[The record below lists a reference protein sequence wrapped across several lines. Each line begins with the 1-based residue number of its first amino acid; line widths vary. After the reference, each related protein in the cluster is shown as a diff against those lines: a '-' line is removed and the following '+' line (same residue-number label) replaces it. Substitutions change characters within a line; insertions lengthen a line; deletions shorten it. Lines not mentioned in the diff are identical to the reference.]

1 MKRRKFLQEISCALA
16 ALGLAQE
23 EWLSLGNPY
32 YQALAQSKSSKLALL
47 IGINQYSQSPALA
60 GCVTDVELQ
69 RELLINRFGFAPA
82 DILTLTDK
90 QATKDLITAAFVD
103 LSQQVKPE
111 DVVIFHFS
119 GYGTRV
125 KTNDQIPEFFKKSGI
140 YKTGILQNAILP
152 VDENN
157 LGDGKSVNYLLE
169 ETLLLLLQSLP
180 TNQVIGVLDT
190 SYYHP
195 SELKSTGWQI
205 RTRPELELSS
215 LTLTT
220 EELEFY
226 SQLKNQK
233 SPINNALIFKATS
246 EQNQQAGELLF
257 PSWSAGLFTYALTQY
272 LWETT
277 PQKTIQV
284 LLSHVGSSIYK
295 LAGKQQPSLLSERK
309 NPENAVIADYLP
321 INNSRGVGII
331 KATEDDGKIIQLWL
345 GGLPPL
351 VLANYGVNSRLMVET
366 GEELIIKSRTGLIAK
381 AQVDKEII
389 KFQLGQIVQEAVRVL
404 PRNTHLNIAL
414 DQGLERIERVDAT
427 SAFSGISNV
436 ANIVTSTETADYVFG
451 KVSQI
456 PSRYGLFSLGGE
468 LITNSVGEIGEAVK
482 VAVQRLTPKFSTLL
496 ASKLWQLTENEG
508 TSRLPVRA
516 TLEVVNNILPRVLM
530 VRETVEAANSDKTY
544 PRPSYSPTAI
554 PTISVGSLVQY
565 RIENLSDRPVYL
577 ILVALNNNQSAFA
590 FYPWQVLKETD
601 ISPNKPQLT
610 EILIPPGKTVKIP
623 DRVGTEALRVGTG
636 ALGVGTGEL
645 GVGTEELRVGT
656 GELRVGTGALPL
668 LAPGWLVPTLSTFC
682 QHQIILATEPFKETL
697 TALAT
702 AKYPTTD
709 QQAISPLVNP
719 LKVAQA
725 LLQDLHNSSKV
736 KDDINPTTNDA
747 YILDVNNWA
756 SLNFSFQVV

>member
-32 YQALAQSKSSKLALL
+32 YQALAQSKSRKLALL
-47 IGINQYSQSPALA
+47 IGINQYSQNPALA

-103 LSQQVKPE
+103 HLSQQVKPE

-125 KTNDQIPEFFKKSGI
+125 KTNDQIPDFFKKSGI
-140 YKTGILQNAILP
+140 YRTGILQNAILP

-180 TNQVIGVLDT
+180 TNQVIAVLDT

-195 SELKSTGWQI
+195 SELKSTGLQI
-205 RTRPELELSS
+205 RSRPELLSLIS
-215 LTLTT
+215 AT
-220 EELEFY
+220 EELEFL

-246 EQNQQAGELLF
+246 EPNQQAGELLL
-257 PSWSAGLFTYALTQY
+257 PGWSAGLFTYALTQY

-295 LAGKQQPSLLSERK
+295 LAGKQQPSLLSARK
-309 NPENAVIADYLP
+309 NPENAIITDYFP

-331 KATEDDGKIIQLWL
+331 KAIEDDGKTIKLWL

-351 VLANYGVNSRLMVET
+351 VLANYGVNSRLTLET

-389 KFQLGQIVQEAVRVL
+389 KLALGQIVQESVRAL
-404 PRNTHLNIAL
+404 PRNTHLNMAL

-427 SAFSGISNV
+427 SAFSGINNV

-456 PSRYGLFSLGGE
+456 PSRYGVFSLGGE
-468 LITNSVGEIGEAVK
+468 LITNTVGEIGEAVK

-516 TLEVVNNILPRVLM
+516 TLEVVNNILPRILM
-530 VRETVEAANSDKTY
+530 VRETVETANSDKTY

-590 FYPWQVLKETD
+590 FYPWQVFPETD
-601 ISPNKPQLT
+601 ISPHKPQLT

-623 DRVGTEALRVGTG
+623 DNQ
-636 ALGVGTGEL
+636 
-645 GVGTEELRVGT
+645 
-656 GELRVGTGALPL
+656 PI
-668 LAPGWLVPTLSTFC
+668 PGWLVPTLSTFC
-682 QHQIILATEPFKETL
+682 QHQIIISTTPFKETL
-697 TALAT
+697 IALAT

-736 KDDINPTTNDA
+736 KDDINLTTSDA

>member
-32 YQALAQSKSSKLALL
+32 YQALAQSKSRKLALL

-69 RELLINRFGFAPA
+69 RELLINRFGFPAA

-103 LSQQVKPE
+103 HLSQQVKPE

-125 KTNDQIPEFFKKSGI
+125 KTNDQIPDFFKKSGI
-140 YKTGILQNAILP
+140 YRTGILQNAILP

-157 LGDGKSVNYLLE
+157 LGDEKSVNYLLE

-180 TNQVIGVLDT
+180 TNQVIAVLDT

-195 SELKSTGWQI
+195 SELKSTGLQI
-205 RTRPELELSS
+205 RTRPELLSLIS
-215 LTLTT
+215 AT
-220 EELEFY
+220 EELEFL

-246 EQNQQAGELLF
+246 EPNQQAGELLL
-257 PSWSAGLFTYALTQY
+257 PGWSAGLFTYALTQY

-295 LAGKQQPSLLSERK
+295 LAGKQQPSLLSARK
-309 NPENAVIADYLP
+309 NPENAIITDYFP

-331 KATEDDGKIIQLWL
+331 KAIEDDGKTIKLWL

-351 VLANYGVNSRLMVET
+351 VLANYGVNSRLTLET

-389 KFQLGQIVQEAVRVL
+389 KLPPGQIVQESVRAL
-404 PRNTHLNIAL
+404 PRNTHLNMAL

-427 SAFSGISNV
+427 SAFSGINNV

-456 PSRYGLFSLGGE
+456 PSRYGVFSLGGE
-468 LITNSVGEIGEAVK
+468 LITNTVGEIGEAVK

-516 TLEVVNNILPRVLM
+516 TLEVVNNILPRILM
-530 VRETVEAANSDKTY
+530 VRETVETANSDKTY

-590 FYPWQVLKETD
+590 FYPWQVFPETD
-601 ISPNKPQLT
+601 ISPHKPQLT

-623 DRVGTEALRVGTG
+623 DNQ
-636 ALGVGTGEL
+636 
-645 GVGTEELRVGT
+645 
-656 GELRVGTGALPL
+656 PI
-668 LAPGWLVPTLSTFC
+668 PGWLVPTLSTFC
-682 QHQIILATEPFKETL
+682 QHQIIISTTPFKETL

-736 KDDINPTTNDA
+736 KDDINPTTSDA

>member
-23 EWLSLGNPY
+23 EWLSFGNPY
-32 YQALAQSKSSKLALL
+32 YQALAQSKSRKLALL
-47 IGINQYSQSPALA
+47 IGINEYSQSPALA

-69 RELLINRFGFAPA
+69 RELLINRFGFAAA

-103 LSQQVKPE
+103 HLSQQVKPE

-125 KTNDQIPEFFKKSGI
+125 KINDQIPEFFKAVNYRMDI
-140 YKTGILQNAILP
+140 FQNAILP

-157 LGDGKSVNYLLE
+157 LGDDKSANYLLE

-180 TNQVIGVLDT
+180 TNQVIAVLDT

-195 SELKSTGWQI
+195 TELKSTGLQI
-205 RTRPELELSS
+205 RTRPELSS
-215 LTLTT
+215 LTLKT
-220 EELEFY
+220 EELEFL
-226 SQLKNQK
+226 SQFKNQK
-233 SPINNALIFKATS
+233 SPINNALIFQATS
-246 EQNQQAGELLF
+246 EPDQQAGELLF
-257 PSWSAGLFTYALTQY
+257 PGWSAGLFTYALTQY

-295 LAGKQQPSLLSERK
+295 LAGKQQPSLLSARK
-309 NPENAVIADYLP
+309 NPENAVIADYFP

-331 KATEDDGKIIQLWL
+331 KATEDDGKTIKLWL

-366 GEELIIKSRTGLIAK
+366 GVELIIKSRTGLIAK

-389 KFQLGQIVQEAVRVL
+389 KLQLGQIVQESVRAL

-436 ANIVTSTETADYVFG
+436 ANIVIGTETADYVFG
-451 KVSQI
+451 RVSQI
-456 PSRYGLFSLGGE
+456 PSRYGVFSLGGE
-468 LITNSVGEIGEAVK
+468 LITNTVGEIGEAVK

-516 TLEVVNNILPRVLM
+516 TLEVVNNILPRILM
-530 VRETVEAANSDKTY
+530 VRETVETANSDKTY

-565 RIENLSDRPVYL
+565 KIDNLSDRPLYL
-577 ILVALNNNQSAFA
+577 ILLALNNNQSAFA
-590 FYPWQVLKETD
+590 FYPWQVFPPNN
-601 ISPNKPQLT
+601 ISPHKPQLT

-623 DRVGTEALRVGTG
+623 DNQPT
-636 ALGVGTGEL
+636 
-645 GVGTEELRVGT
+645 
-656 GELRVGTGALPL
+656 
-668 LAPGWLVPTLSTFC
+668 PGWLVPTLPTFC
-682 QHQIILATEPFKETL
+682 QHQIILSTNPFKETL

-736 KDDINPTTNDA
+736 EDGINPTTSDA
-747 YILDVNNWA
+747 YLLDVNNWA

>member
-32 YQALAQSKSSKLALL
+32 YQALAQSKSRKLALL

-69 RELLINRFGFAPA
+69 RELLINRFGFPAA

-103 LSQQVKPE
+103 HLSQQVKPE

-125 KTNDQIPEFFKKSGI
+125 KTNDQIPDFFKKSGI
-140 YKTGILQNAILP
+140 YRTGILQNAILP

-157 LGDGKSVNYLLE
+157 LGDEKSVNYLLE

-180 TNQVIGVLDT
+180 TNQVIAVLDT

-195 SELKSTGWQI
+195 SELKSTGLQI
-205 RTRPELELSS
+205 RSRPELLSLIS
-215 LTLTT
+215 AT
-220 EELEFY
+220 EELEFL

-246 EQNQQAGELLF
+246 EPNQQAGELLL
-257 PSWSAGLFTYALTQY
+257 PGWSAGLFTYALTQY

-295 LAGKQQPSLLSERK
+295 LAGKQQPSLLSARK
-309 NPENAVIADYLP
+309 NPENAIITDYFP

-331 KATEDDGKIIQLWL
+331 KAIEDDGKTIKLWL

-351 VLANYGVNSRLMVET
+351 VLANYGVNSRLTLET

-389 KFQLGQIVQEAVRVL
+389 KLALGQIVQESVRAL
-404 PRNTHLNIAL
+404 PRNTHLNMAL

-427 SAFSGISNV
+427 SAFSGINNV

-456 PSRYGLFSLGGE
+456 PSRYGVFSLGGE
-468 LITNSVGEIGEAVK
+468 LITNTVGEIGEAVK

-516 TLEVVNNILPRVLM
+516 TLEVVNNILPRILM
-530 VRETVEAANSDKTY
+530 VRETVETANSDKTY

-590 FYPWQVLKETD
+590 FYPWQVFPETD
-601 ISPNKPQLT
+601 ISPHKPQLT

-623 DRVGTEALRVGTG
+623 DNQ
-636 ALGVGTGEL
+636 
-645 GVGTEELRVGT
+645 
-656 GELRVGTGALPL
+656 PI
-668 LAPGWLVPTLSTFC
+668 PGWLVPTLSTFC
-682 QHQIILATEPFKETL
+682 QHQIIISTTPFKETL
-697 TALAT
+697 IALST

-736 KDDINPTTNDA
+736 KDDINLTTSDA

>member
-32 YQALAQSKSSKLALL
+32 YQALAQSKSPKLALL
-47 IGINQYSQSPALA
+47 IGINQYSQSPVLA

-90 QATKDLITAAFVD
+90 QATKDIITAAFVD
-103 LSQQVKPE
+103 HLSQQVKPE

-125 KTNDQIPEFFKKSGI
+125 KTNDQIPDFFKKSGI
-140 YKTGILQNAILP
+140 YRTGILQNAILP

-157 LGDGKSVNYLLE
+157 LGDEKSVNYLLE

-180 TNQVIGVLDT
+180 TNQVIAVLDT

-195 SELKSTGWQI
+195 SELKSTGLQI
-205 RTRPELELSS
+205 RTRPELSS
-215 LTLTT
+215 LISAT
-220 EELEFY
+220 EELEFL
-226 SQLKNQK
+226 SHKNQK

-246 EQNQQAGELLF
+246 EPNQQAGELLF
-257 PSWSAGLFTYALTQY
+257 PGWSSGLFTYALTQY

-295 LAGKQQPSLLSERK
+295 LAGKQQPSLLSARK
-309 NPENAVIADYLP
+309 NPENALITDYFP

-331 KATEDDGKIIQLWL
+331 KATEDDGKTIKLWL

-351 VLANYGVNSRLMVET
+351 VLANYGVNSRLIVET
-366 GEELIIKSRTGLIAK
+366 GVELIIKSRTGLIAK

-389 KFQLGQIVQEAVRVL
+389 KLPLGQIVQESVRAL
-404 PRNTHLNIAL
+404 PRNTHLNMAL

-427 SAFSGISNV
+427 SAFSGINNV
-436 ANIVTSTETADYVFG
+436 VNIVTSTETADYVFG

-456 PSRYGLFSLGGE
+456 PSRYGVFSLGGE
-468 LITNSVGEIGEAVK
+468 LITNTVGEIGEAVK

-516 TLEVVNNILPRVLM
+516 TLEVVNNILPRILM
-530 VRETVEAANSDKTY
+530 VRETVETANSDKTY

-590 FYPWQVLKETD
+590 FYPWQVFPPNN
-601 ISPNKPQLT
+601 ISPHKPQLT

-623 DRVGTEALRVGTG
+623 DNQPV
-636 ALGVGTGEL
+636 
-645 GVGTEELRVGT
+645 
-656 GELRVGTGALPL
+656 
-668 LAPGWLVPTLSTFC
+668 PGWLVPTLSTFC
-682 QHQIILATEPFKETL
+682 QHQIIISTTPFKETL

-736 KDDINPTTNDA
+736 KDDINPTTTDA

>member
-32 YQALAQSKSSKLALL
+32 YQALAQSKSRKLALL

-60 GCVTDVELQ
+60 GCVTDVELE

-103 LSQQVKPE
+103 HLSQQVKPE

-125 KTNDQIPEFFKKSGI
+125 KTNDQIPDFFNKSGI
-140 YKTGILQNAILP
+140 YSAGILQNAILP

-180 TNQVIGVLDT
+180 TNQVIAVLDT

-195 SELKSTGWQI
+195 SELKSTGLQI
-205 RTRPELELSS
+205 RSRPELLSLIS
-215 LTLTT
+215 AT
-220 EELEFY
+220 EELEFL
-226 SQLKNQK
+226 SPLKNQK

-246 EQNQQAGELLF
+246 EPDQQAGELLF
-257 PSWSAGLFTYALTQY
+257 PGWSAGLFTYALTQY

-295 LAGKQQPSLLSERK
+295 LAGKQQPSLLSARK
-309 NPENAVIADYLP
+309 NPENAVIADYFP

-331 KATEDDGKIIQLWL
+331 KATEDDGKTIKLWL

-351 VLANYGVNSRLMVET
+351 VLANYGINSRLMVET

-389 KFQLGQIVQEAVRVL
+389 KLPPGQIVQESVRAL

-414 DQGLERIERVDAT
+414 DQRLERIERVDAT
-427 SAFSGISNV
+427 SAFSAINNV

-456 PSRYGLFSLGGE
+456 PSRYGVFSLGGE
-468 LITNSVGEIGEAVK
+468 LITNTVGEIGEAVK

-516 TLEVVNNILPRVLM
+516 TLEVVNNILPRILM
-530 VRETVEAANSDKTY
+530 VRETLETANSDKTY

-590 FYPWQVLKETD
+590 FYPWQVFPETD
-601 ISPNKPQLT
+601 ISPHKPQLT

-623 DRVGTEALRVGTG
+623 DNQ
-636 ALGVGTGEL
+636 
-645 GVGTEELRVGT
+645 
-656 GELRVGTGALPL
+656 PI
-668 LAPGWLVPTLSTFC
+668 PGWLVPTLSTFC
-682 QHQIILATEPFKETL
+682 EHQIILSTNPFKETL

-725 LLQDLHNSSKV
+725 LLQDLHHSSKV
-736 KDDINPTTNDA
+736 KDDINPTTTDA

>member
-1 MKRRKFLQEISCALA
+1 
-16 ALGLAQE
+16 
-23 EWLSLGNPY
+23 
-32 YQALAQSKSSKLALL
+32 
-47 IGINQYSQSPALA
+47 PALA

-69 RELLINRFGFAPA
+69 RELLINRFGFPAA

-103 LSQQVKPE
+103 HLSQQVKPE

-125 KTNDQIPEFFKKSGI
+125 KTNDQIPDFFKKSGI
-140 YKTGILQNAILP
+140 YRTGILQNAILP

-157 LGDGKSVNYLLE
+157 LGDEKSVNYLLE

-180 TNQVIGVLDT
+180 TNQVIAVLDT

-195 SELKSTGWQI
+195 SELKSTGLQI
-205 RTRPELELSS
+205 RSRPELLSLIS
-215 LTLTT
+215 AT
-220 EELEFY
+220 EELEFL

-246 EQNQQAGELLF
+246 EPNQQAGELLL
-257 PSWSAGLFTYALTQY
+257 PGWSAGLFTYALTQY

-295 LAGKQQPSLLSERK
+295 LGGKQQPSLLSTRK
-309 NPENAVIADYLP
+309 NPENAVITDYFP

-331 KATEDDGKIIQLWL
+331 KAIEDDGKTIKLWL

-351 VLANYGVNSRLMVET
+351 VLANYGVNSRLTLET

-389 KFQLGQIVQEAVRVL
+389 KLALGQIVQESVRAL
-404 PRNTHLNIAL
+404 PRNTHLNMAL

-427 SAFSGISNV
+427 SAFSGINNV

-456 PSRYGLFSLGGE
+456 PSRYGVFSLGGE
-468 LITNSVGEIGEAVK
+468 LITNTVGEIGEAVK

-516 TLEVVNNILPRVLM
+516 TLEVVNNILPRILM
-530 VRETVEAANSDKTY
+530 VRETVETANSDKTY

-590 FYPWQVLKETD
+590 FYPWQVFPETD
-601 ISPNKPQLT
+601 ISPHKPQLT

-623 DRVGTEALRVGTG
+623 DNQ
-636 ALGVGTGEL
+636 
-645 GVGTEELRVGT
+645 
-656 GELRVGTGALPL
+656 PI
-668 LAPGWLVPTLSTFC
+668 PGWLVPTLSTFC
-682 QHQIILATEPFKETL
+682 QHQIIISTTPFKETL
-697 TALAT
+697 IALAT

-736 KDDINPTTNDA
+736 KDDINLTTSDA

>member
-32 YQALAQSKSSKLALL
+32 YQALAQSKSRKLALL

-103 LSQQVKPE
+103 HLSQQVKPE

-125 KTNDQIPEFFKKSGI
+125 KTDDQIPDFFKKSGI
-140 YKTGILQNAILP
+140 YRTGILQNAILP

-157 LGDGKSVNYLLE
+157 LGDEKSVNYLLE

-180 TNQVIGVLDT
+180 TNQVIAVLDT

-195 SELKSTGWQI
+195 SELKSTGLQI
-205 RTRPELELSS
+205 RTRPELSS
-215 LTLTT
+215 LISAT
-220 EELEFY
+220 EELEFL
-226 SQLKNQK
+226 SHKNQK

-246 EQNQQAGELLF
+246 EPNQQAGELLF
-257 PSWSAGLFTYALTQY
+257 PGWSSGLFTYALTQY

-295 LAGKQQPSLLSERK
+295 LAGKQQPSLLSARK
-309 NPENAVIADYLP
+309 NPENAVITDYFP

-331 KATEDDGKIIQLWL
+331 KSIEDDGKTIKLWL

-389 KFQLGQIVQEAVRVL
+389 KLPLGQIVQESVRAL
-404 PRNTHLNIAL
+404 PRNTHLNMAL

-427 SAFSGISNV
+427 SAFSGINNV
-436 ANIVTSTETADYVFG
+436 VNIVTSTETADYVFG

-456 PSRYGLFSLGGE
+456 PSRYGVFSLGGE
-468 LITNSVGEIGEAVK
+468 LITNTVGEIGEAVK

-516 TLEVVNNILPRVLM
+516 TLEVVNNILPRILM
-530 VRETVEAANSDKTY
+530 VRETVETANSDKTY

-590 FYPWQVLKETD
+590 FYPWQVFPPNN
-601 ISPNKPQLT
+601 ISPHKPQLT

-623 DRVGTEALRVGTG
+623 DNQ
-636 ALGVGTGEL
+636 
-645 GVGTEELRVGT
+645 
-656 GELRVGTGALPL
+656 PI
-668 LAPGWLVPTLSTFC
+668 PGWLVPTLSTFC
-682 QHQIILATEPFKETL
+682 QHQIIISTTPFKETL

-736 KDDINPTTNDA
+736 KDDINPTTTDA

>member
-32 YQALAQSKSSKLALL
+32 YQALAQSKSRKLALL

-103 LSQQVKPE
+103 HLSQQVKPE

-125 KTNDQIPEFFKKSGI
+125 KTDDQIPDFFKKSGI
-140 YKTGILQNAILP
+140 YRTGILQNAILP

-157 LGDGKSVNYLLE
+157 LGDEKSVNYLLE

-180 TNQVIGVLDT
+180 TNQVIAVLDT

-195 SELKSTGWQI
+195 TELKSTGLQI
-205 RTRPELELSS
+205 RTRPELSS
-215 LTLTT
+215 LISAT
-220 EELEFY
+220 EELEFL
-226 SQLKNQK
+226 SQFKNQK

-246 EQNQQAGELLF
+246 EPNQQAGELLF
-257 PSWSAGLFTYALTQY
+257 PGWSSGLFTYALTQY

-277 PQKTIQV
+277 PQKTMQV

-295 LAGKQQPSLLSERK
+295 LGGKQQPSLLSARK
-309 NPENAVIADYLP
+309 NPENALITDYFP

-331 KATEDDGKIIQLWL
+331 KSIEDDGKTIKLWL

-389 KFQLGQIVQEAVRVL
+389 KLPPGQIVQESVRAL
-404 PRNTHLNIAL
+404 PRNTHLNMAL

-427 SAFSGISNV
+427 SAFSAINNV
-436 ANIVTSTETADYVFG
+436 VNIVTSTETADYVFG

-456 PSRYGLFSLGGE
+456 PGRYGVFSLGGE
-468 LITNSVGEIGEAVK
+468 LITNTVGEIGEAVK

-516 TLEVVNNILPRVLM
+516 TLEVVNNILPRILM
-530 VRETVEAANSDKTY
+530 VRETVETANSDKTY

-590 FYPWQVLKETD
+590 FYPWQVFPPNN
-601 ISPNKPQLT
+601 ISPHKPQLT

-623 DRVGTEALRVGTG
+623 DNQPV
-636 ALGVGTGEL
+636 
-645 GVGTEELRVGT
+645 
-656 GELRVGTGALPL
+656 
-668 LAPGWLVPTLSTFC
+668 PGWLVPTLSTFC
-682 QHQIILATEPFKETL
+682 QHQIIISTTPFKETL

-736 KDDINPTTNDA
+736 KDDINPTTTDA

>member
-23 EWLSLGNPY
+23 EWLSFGNPY
-32 YQALAQSKSSKLALL
+32 YQALAQSKSRKLALL

-69 RELLINRFGFAPA
+69 RELLINRFGFTAA

-103 LSQQVKPE
+103 HLSQQVKPE

-125 KTNDQIPEFFKKSGI
+125 KINDQIPEFFKAVNYRMDI
-140 YKTGILQNAILP
+140 FQNAILP

-157 LGDGKSVNYLLE
+157 LGDDKSANYLLE

-180 TNQVIGVLDT
+180 TNQVIAVLDT

-195 SELKSTGWQI
+195 SELKSTGLQI
-205 RTRPELELSS
+205 RTRPELSS
-215 LTLTT
+215 LTLKT
-220 EELEFY
+220 EELEFL

-246 EQNQQAGELLF
+246 EPNQQAGELLL
-257 PSWSAGLFTYALTQY
+257 PGWSAGLFTYALTQY

-277 PQKTIQV
+277 PKKTIQV
-284 LLSHVGSSIYK
+284 LLSHLGSSMYQ
-295 LAGKQQPSLLSERK
+295 LAGKQQPSLLSARK
-309 NPENAVIADYLP
+309 NLENTVITDYFP

-331 KATEDDGKIIQLWL
+331 KATEDDGKTIKLWL

-366 GEELIIKSRTGLIAK
+366 GVELIIKSRTGLIAK

-389 KFQLGQIVQEAVRVL
+389 KLQLGQIVQESVRAL

-427 SAFSGISNV
+427 SAFSGINNV
-436 ANIVTSTETADYVFG
+436 VNIVTSTETADYVFG
-451 KVSQI
+451 RVSQI
-456 PSRYGLFSLGGE
+456 PSRYGVFSLGGE
-468 LITNSVGEIGEAVK
+468 LITNTVGEIGEAVK

-516 TLEVVNNILPRVLM
+516 TLEVVNNIIPHVLM
-530 VRETVEAANSDKTY
+530 VRETVETVNSDKTY

-565 RIENLSDRPVYL
+565 KIDNLSDRPLYL
-577 ILVALNNNQSAFA
+577 ILLALNN
-590 FYPWQVLKETD
+590 
-601 ISPNKPQLT
+601 
-610 EILIPPGKTVKIP
+610 
-623 DRVGTEALRVGTG
+623 
-636 ALGVGTGEL
+636 
-645 GVGTEELRVGT
+645 
-656 GELRVGTGALPL
+656 
-668 LAPGWLVPTLSTFC
+668 
-682 QHQIILATEPFKETL
+682 
-697 TALAT
+697 
-702 AKYPTTD
+702 
-709 QQAISPLVNP
+709 
-719 LKVAQA
+719 
-725 LLQDLHNSSKV
+725 
-736 KDDINPTTNDA
+736 
-747 YILDVNNWA
+747 
-756 SLNFSFQVV
+756 

>member
-32 YQALAQSKSSKLALL
+32 YQALAQSKSRKLALL

-103 LSQQVKPE
+103 HLSQQVKPE

-125 KTNDQIPEFFKKSGI
+125 KTDDQIPDFFKKSGI
-140 YKTGILQNAILP
+140 YRTGILQNAILP

-157 LGDGKSVNYLLE
+157 LGDEKSVNYLLE

-180 TNQVIGVLDT
+180 TNQVIAVLDT

-195 SELKSTGWQI
+195 SELKSTGLQI
-205 RTRPELELSS
+205 RTRPELSS
-215 LTLTT
+215 LISAT
-220 EELEFY
+220 EELEFL
-226 SQLKNQK
+226 SHKNQK

-246 EQNQQAGELLF
+246 EPNQQAGELLF
-257 PSWSAGLFTYALTQY
+257 PGWSSGLFTYALTQY

-295 LAGKQQPSLLSERK
+295 LAGKQQPSLLSARK
-309 NPENAVIADYLP
+309 NPENAVITDYFP

-331 KATEDDGKIIQLWL
+331 KSIEDDGKTIKLWL

-389 KFQLGQIVQEAVRVL
+389 KLPLGQIVQESVRAL
-404 PRNTHLNIAL
+404 PRNTHLNMAL

-427 SAFSGISNV
+427 SAFSGINNV
-436 ANIVTSTETADYVFG
+436 VNIVTSTETADYVFG

-456 PSRYGLFSLGGE
+456 PSRYGVFSLGGE
-468 LITNSVGEIGEAVK
+468 LITNTVGEIGEAVK

-516 TLEVVNNILPRVLM
+516 TLEVVNNILPRILM
-530 VRETVEAANSDKTY
+530 VRETVETANSDKTY

-590 FYPWQVLKETD
+590 FYPWQVFPPNN
-601 ISPNKPQLT
+601 ISPHKPQLT

-623 DRVGTEALRVGTG
+623 DNQPV
-636 ALGVGTGEL
+636 
-645 GVGTEELRVGT
+645 
-656 GELRVGTGALPL
+656 
-668 LAPGWLVPTLSTFC
+668 PGWLVPTLSTFC
-682 QHQIILATEPFKETL
+682 QHQIIISTTPFKETL

-736 KDDINPTTNDA
+736 KDDINPTTTDA

>member
-32 YQALAQSKSSKLALL
+32 YRALAQPRSRKLALL
-47 IGINQYSQSPALA
+47 IGINEYSQSPALA

-69 RELLINRFGFAPA
+69 RELLINRFGFAAA

-103 LSQQVKPE
+103 HLSQQVKPE

-125 KTNDQIPEFFKKSGI
+125 KINDQIPEFFKAVNYRMDI
-140 YKTGILQNAILP
+140 FQNAILP

-157 LGDGKSVNYLLE
+157 LGDEKSANYLLE

-180 TNQVIGVLDT
+180 TNQVIAVLDT

-195 SELKSTGWQI
+195 SELKSTGLQI
-205 RTRPELELSS
+205 RTRPELSS
-215 LTLTT
+215 LTLKT
-220 EELEFY
+220 EELEFL
-226 SQLKNQK
+226 SQFKNQK
-233 SPINNALIFKATS
+233 SPINNALIFQATS
-246 EQNQQAGELLF
+246 EPDQQAGELLF
-257 PSWSAGLFTYALTQY
+257 PGWSAGLFTYALTQY

-295 LAGKQQPSLLSERK
+295 LAGKQQPSLLSARK
-309 NPENAVIADYLP
+309 NPESAVITDYFP

-331 KATEDDGKIIQLWL
+331 KATEDDGKTIELWL
-345 GGLPPL
+345 GGLPPQ
-351 VLANYGVNSRLMVET
+351 VLINYGVNSRLMVET
-366 GEELIIKSRTGLIAK
+366 GVELIIKSRTGLIAK

-389 KFQLGQIVQEAVRVL
+389 KLQLGQIVQESVRAL

-427 SAFSGISNV
+427 SAFSGINNV
-436 ANIVTSTETADYVFG
+436 VNIVTSTETADYVFG
-451 KVSQI
+451 RVSQI
-456 PSRYGLFSLGGE
+456 PSRYGVFSLGGE
-468 LITNSVGEIGEAVK
+468 LITNTVGEIGEAVK

-516 TLEVVNNILPRVLM
+516 TLEVVNNILPRILM
-530 VRETVEAANSDKTY
+530 VRETVETANSDKTY

-565 RIENLSDRPVYL
+565 KIDNLSDRPLYL
-577 ILVALNNNQSAFA
+577 ILLALNNNQSAFA
-590 FYPWQVLKETD
+590 FYPWQVFPPNN
-601 ISPNKPQLT
+601 ISPHKPQLT

-623 DRVGTEALRVGTG
+623 DNQPT
-636 ALGVGTGEL
+636 
-645 GVGTEELRVGT
+645 
-656 GELRVGTGALPL
+656 
-668 LAPGWLVPTLSTFC
+668 PGWLVPTLPTFC
-682 QHQIILATEPFKETL
+682 QHQIILSTDPFKETL

-736 KDDINPTTNDA
+736 EDGINPTTSDA
-747 YILDVNNWA
+747 YLLDVNNWA

>member
-32 YQALAQSKSSKLALL
+32 YQALAQSKSPKLALL
-47 IGINQYSQSPALA
+47 IGINEYSQSPALA

-103 LSQQVKPE
+103 HLSQQVKPE

-125 KTNDQIPEFFKKSGI
+125 KTNDQIPDFFKKSGI
-140 YKTGILQNAILP
+140 YRTGILQNAILP

-157 LGDGKSVNYLLE
+157 LGDEKSVNYLLE

-180 TNQVIGVLDT
+180 TNQVIAVLDT

-195 SELKSTGWQI
+195 SELKSTGLQI
-205 RTRPELELSS
+205 RTRPELSS
-215 LTLTT
+215 LISAT
-220 EELEFY
+220 EELEFL
-226 SQLKNQK
+226 SHKNQK

-246 EQNQQAGELLF
+246 EPNQQAGELLF
-257 PSWSAGLFTYALTQY
+257 PGWSSGLFTYALTQY

-295 LAGKQQPSLLSERK
+295 LAGKQQPSLLSARK
-309 NPENAVIADYLP
+309 NPENALITDYFP

-331 KATEDDGKIIQLWL
+331 KATEDDGKTIKLWL

-366 GEELIIKSRTGLIAK
+366 GVELIIKSRTGLIAK

-389 KFQLGQIVQEAVRVL
+389 KLPLGQIVQESVRAL
-404 PRNTHLNIAL
+404 PRNTHLNMAL

-427 SAFSGISNV
+427 SAFSGINNV
-436 ANIVTSTETADYVFG
+436 VNIVTSTETADYVFG

-456 PSRYGLFSLGGE
+456 PSRYGVFSLGGE
-468 LITNSVGEIGEAVK
+468 LITNTVGEIGEAVK

-516 TLEVVNNILPRVLM
+516 TLEVVNNILPRILM
-530 VRETVEAANSDKTY
+530 VRETVETANSDKTY

-590 FYPWQVLKETD
+590 FYPWQVFPPNN
-601 ISPNKPQLT
+601 ISPHKPQLT

-623 DRVGTEALRVGTG
+623 DNQPV
-636 ALGVGTGEL
+636 
-645 GVGTEELRVGT
+645 
-656 GELRVGTGALPL
+656 
-668 LAPGWLVPTLSTFC
+668 PGWLVPTLSTFC
-682 QHQIILATEPFKETL
+682 QHQIIISTTPFKETL

-736 KDDINPTTNDA
+736 KDDINPTTTDA

>member
-23 EWLSLGNPY
+23 EWLSFGNPY
-32 YQALAQSKSSKLALL
+32 YQALAQSKSRKLALL

-69 RELLINRFGFAPA
+69 RELLINRFGFTAA

-103 LSQQVKPE
+103 HLSQQVKPE

-125 KTNDQIPEFFKKSGI
+125 KINDQIPEFFKAVNYRMDI
-140 YKTGILQNAILP
+140 FQNAILP

-157 LGDGKSVNYLLE
+157 LGDDKSANYLLE

-180 TNQVIGVLDT
+180 TNQVIAVLDT

-195 SELKSTGWQI
+195 SELKSTGLQI
-205 RTRPELELSS
+205 RTRPELSS
-215 LTLTT
+215 LTLKT
-220 EELEFY
+220 EELEFL

-246 EQNQQAGELLF
+246 EPNQQAGELLL
-257 PSWSAGLFTYALTQY
+257 PGWSAGLFTYALTQY

-277 PQKTIQV
+277 PKKTIQV
-284 LLSHVGSSIYK
+284 LLSHLGSSMYQ
-295 LAGKQQPSLLSERK
+295 LAGKQQPSLLSARK
-309 NPENAVIADYLP
+309 NPENAVIADYFP

-331 KATEDDGKIIQLWL
+331 KATEDDGKTIKLWL

-366 GEELIIKSRTGLIAK
+366 GVELIIKSRTGLIAK

-389 KFQLGQIVQEAVRVL
+389 KLQLGQIVQESVRAL

-436 ANIVTSTETADYVFG
+436 ANIVIGTETADYVFG
-451 KVSQI
+451 RVSQI
-456 PSRYGLFSLGGE
+456 PSRYGVFSLGGE
-468 LITNSVGEIGEAVK
+468 LITNTVGEIGEAVK

-516 TLEVVNNILPRVLM
+516 TLEVVNNILPR
-530 VRETVEAANSDKTY
+530 
-544 PRPSYSPTAI
+544 
-554 PTISVGSLVQY
+554 
-565 RIENLSDRPVYL
+565 
-577 ILVALNNNQSAFA
+577 IL
-590 FYPWQVLKETD
+590 
-601 ISPNKPQLT
+601 
-610 EILIPPGKTVKIP
+610 
-623 DRVGTEALRVGTG
+623 
-636 ALGVGTGEL
+636 
-645 GVGTEELRVGT
+645 
-656 GELRVGTGALPL
+656 
-668 LAPGWLVPTLSTFC
+668 
-682 QHQIILATEPFKETL
+682 
-697 TALAT
+697 
-702 AKYPTTD
+702 
-709 QQAISPLVNP
+709 
-719 LKVAQA
+719 
-725 LLQDLHNSSKV
+725 
-736 KDDINPTTNDA
+736 
-747 YILDVNNWA
+747 
-756 SLNFSFQVV
+756 

>member
-32 YQALAQSKSSKLALL
+32 YQALAQSKSRKLALL
-47 IGINQYSQSPALA
+47 IGINQYSQNPALA

-69 RELLINRFGFAPA
+69 RELLINRFGFPAA

-103 LSQQVKPE
+103 HLSQQVKPE

-125 KTNDQIPEFFKKSGI
+125 KTNDQIPDFFKKSGI
-140 YKTGILQNAILP
+140 YRTGILQNAILP

-157 LGDGKSVNYLLE
+157 LGDEKSVNYLLE

-180 TNQVIGVLDT
+180 TNQVIAVLDT

-195 SELKSTGWQI
+195 SELKSTGLQI
-205 RTRPELELSS
+205 RSRPELLSLIS
-215 LTLTT
+215 AT
-220 EELEFY
+220 EELEFL

-246 EQNQQAGELLF
+246 EPNQQAGELLL
-257 PSWSAGLFTYALTQY
+257 PGWSAGLFTYALTQY

-295 LAGKQQPSLLSERK
+295 LAGKQQPSLLSARK
-309 NPENAVIADYLP
+309 NPENAIITDYFP

-331 KATEDDGKIIQLWL
+331 KAIEDDGKTIKLWL

-351 VLANYGVNSRLMVET
+351 VLANYGVNSRLTLET

-389 KFQLGQIVQEAVRVL
+389 KLALGQIVQESVRAL
-404 PRNTHLNIAL
+404 PRNTHLNMAL

-427 SAFSGISNV
+427 SAFSGINNV

-456 PSRYGLFSLGGE
+456 PSRYGVFSLGGE
-468 LITNSVGEIGEAVK
+468 LITNTVGEIGEAVK

-516 TLEVVNNILPRVLM
+516 TLEVVNNILPRILM
-530 VRETVEAANSDKTY
+530 VRETVETANSDKTY

-590 FYPWQVLKETD
+590 FYPWQVFPETD
-601 ISPNKPQLT
+601 ISPHKPQLT

-623 DRVGTEALRVGTG
+623 DNQ
-636 ALGVGTGEL
+636 
-645 GVGTEELRVGT
+645 
-656 GELRVGTGALPL
+656 PI
-668 LAPGWLVPTLSTFC
+668 PGWLVPTLSTFC
-682 QHQIILATEPFKETL
+682 QHQIIISTTPFKETL
-697 TALAT
+697 IALAT

-736 KDDINPTTNDA
+736 KDDINLTTSDA

>member
-32 YQALAQSKSSKLALL
+32 YQALAQSKSRKLALL

-103 LSQQVKPE
+103 HLSQQVKPE

-125 KTNDQIPEFFKKSGI
+125 KTDDQIPDFFKKSGI
-140 YKTGILQNAILP
+140 YRTGILQNAILP

-157 LGDGKSVNYLLE
+157 LGDEKSVNYLLE

-180 TNQVIGVLDT
+180 TNQVIAVLDT

-195 SELKSTGWQI
+195 SELKSTGLQI
-205 RTRPELELSS
+205 RTRPELSS
-215 LTLTT
+215 LISAT
-220 EELEFY
+220 EELEFL
-226 SQLKNQK
+226 SHKNQK

-246 EQNQQAGELLF
+246 EPNQQAGELLF
-257 PSWSAGLFTYALTQY
+257 PGWSAGLFTYALTQY

-295 LAGKQQPSLLSERK
+295 LAGKQQPSLLSARK
-309 NPENAVIADYLP
+309 NPENAVITDYFP

-331 KATEDDGKIIQLWL
+331 KSIEDDGKTIKLWL

-389 KFQLGQIVQEAVRVL
+389 KLPLGQIVQESVRAL
-404 PRNTHLNIAL
+404 PRNTHLNMAL

-427 SAFSGISNV
+427 SAFSGINNV
-436 ANIVTSTETADYVFG
+436 VNIVTSTETADYVFG

-456 PSRYGLFSLGGE
+456 PSRYGVFSLGGE
-468 LITNSVGEIGEAVK
+468 LITNTVGEIGEAVK

-516 TLEVVNNILPRVLM
+516 TLEVVNNILPRILM
-530 VRETVEAANSDKTY
+530 VRETVETANSDKTY

-590 FYPWQVLKETD
+590 FYPWQVFPPNN
-601 ISPNKPQLT
+601 ISPHKPQLT

-623 DRVGTEALRVGTG
+623 DNQ
-636 ALGVGTGEL
+636 
-645 GVGTEELRVGT
+645 
-656 GELRVGTGALPL
+656 PI
-668 LAPGWLVPTLSTFC
+668 PGWLVPTLSTFC
-682 QHQIILATEPFKETL
+682 QHQIIISTTPFKETL

-736 KDDINPTTNDA
+736 KDDINPTTTDA

>member
-32 YQALAQSKSSKLALL
+32 YRALAQPRSRKLALL
-47 IGINQYSQSPALA
+47 IGINEYSQSPALA

-69 RELLINRFGFAPA
+69 RELLINRFGFTAA

-103 LSQQVKPE
+103 HLSQQVKPE

-125 KTNDQIPEFFKKSGI
+125 KINDQIPEFFKAVNYRMDI
-140 YKTGILQNAILP
+140 FQNAILP

-157 LGDGKSVNYLLE
+157 LGDDKSANYLLE

-180 TNQVIGVLDT
+180 TNQVIAVLDT

-195 SELKSTGWQI
+195 SELKSTGLQI
-205 RTRPELELSS
+205 RTRPELSS
-215 LTLTT
+215 LTLKT
-220 EELEFY
+220 EELEFL

-246 EQNQQAGELLF
+246 EPNQQAGELLL
-257 PSWSAGLFTYALTQY
+257 PGWSAGLFTYALTQY

-277 PQKTIQV
+277 PKKTIQV
-284 LLSHVGSSIYK
+284 LLSHLGSSMYQ
-295 LAGKQQPSLLSERK
+295 LAGKQQPSLLSARK
-309 NPENAVIADYLP
+309 NLENTVITDYFP

-331 KATEDDGKIIQLWL
+331 KATEDDGKTIKLWL

-366 GEELIIKSRTGLIAK
+366 GVELIIKSRTGLIAK

-389 KFQLGQIVQEAVRVL
+389 KLQLGQIVQESVRAL

-436 ANIVTSTETADYVFG
+436 ANIVIGTETADYVFG
-451 KVSQI
+451 RVSQI
-456 PSRYGLFSLGGE
+456 PSRYGVFSLGGE
-468 LITNSVGEIGEAVK
+468 LSTNTVGEIGVAVK
-482 VAVQRLTPKFSTLL
+482 VSVQRLTPKFSTLL

-516 TLEVVNNILPRVLM
+516 TLEVVNNILPRILM
-530 VRETVEAANSDKTY
+530 VRETVETANSDKTY

-565 RIENLSDRPVYL
+565 KIDNLSDRPLYL
-577 ILVALNNNQSAFA
+577 ILLALNNNQSAFA
-590 FYPWQVLKETD
+590 FYPWQVFPPNN
-601 ISPNKPQLT
+601 ISPHKPQLT

-623 DRVGTEALRVGTG
+623 DNQPT
-636 ALGVGTGEL
+636 
-645 GVGTEELRVGT
+645 
-656 GELRVGTGALPL
+656 
-668 LAPGWLVPTLSTFC
+668 PGWLVPTLPTFC
-682 QHQIILATEPFKETL
+682 QHQIILSTNPFKETL

-736 KDDINPTTNDA
+736 EDGINPTTSDA
-747 YILDVNNWA
+747 YLLDVNNWA

>member
-32 YQALAQSKSSKLALL
+32 YQALAQSKSRKLALL

-103 LSQQVKPE
+103 HLSQQVKPE

-125 KTNDQIPEFFKKSGI
+125 KTNDQIPDFFKKSGI
-140 YKTGILQNAILP
+140 YRTGILQNAILP

-157 LGDGKSVNYLLE
+157 LGDEKSVNYLLE

-180 TNQVIGVLDT
+180 TNQVIAVLDT

-195 SELKSTGWQI
+195 SELKSTGLQI
-205 RTRPELELSS
+205 RSRPELLSLIS
-215 LTLTT
+215 AT
-220 EELEFY
+220 EELEFL

-246 EQNQQAGELLF
+246 EPNQQAGELLL
-257 PSWSAGLFTYALTQY
+257 PGWSAGLFTYALTQY

-295 LAGKQQPSLLSERK
+295 LAGKQQPSLLSARK
-309 NPENAVIADYLP
+309 NPENAIITDYFP

-331 KATEDDGKIIQLWL
+331 KAIEDDGKTIKLWL

-351 VLANYGVNSRLMVET
+351 VLANYGVNSRLTLET
-366 GEELIIKSRTGLIAK
+366 GEELIIKSRIGLIAK

-389 KFQLGQIVQEAVRVL
+389 KLALGQIVQESVRAL
-404 PRNTHLNIAL
+404 PRNTHLNMAL

-427 SAFSGISNV
+427 SAFSGINNV

-456 PSRYGLFSLGGE
+456 PSRYGVFSLGGE
-468 LITNSVGEIGEAVK
+468 LITNTVGEIGEAVK

-516 TLEVVNNILPRVLM
+516 TLEVVNNILPRILM
-530 VRETVEAANSDKTY
+530 VRETVETANSDKTY

-590 FYPWQVLKETD
+590 FYPWQVFPETD
-601 ISPNKPQLT
+601 ISPHKPQLT

-623 DRVGTEALRVGTG
+623 DNQ
-636 ALGVGTGEL
+636 
-645 GVGTEELRVGT
+645 
-656 GELRVGTGALPL
+656 PI
-668 LAPGWLVPTLSTFC
+668 PGWLVPTLSTFC
-682 QHQIILATEPFKETL
+682 QHQIIISTTPFKETL
-697 TALAT
+697 IALAT

-736 KDDINPTTNDA
+736 KDDINLTTSDA

>member
-32 YQALAQSKSSKLALL
+32 YQALAQSKSRKLALL

-69 RELLINRFGFAPA
+69 RELLINRFGFPAA

-103 LSQQVKPE
+103 HLSQQVKPE

-125 KTNDQIPEFFKKSGI
+125 KTNDQIPDFFKKSGI
-140 YKTGILQNAILP
+140 YRTGILQNAILP

-157 LGDGKSVNYLLE
+157 LGDEKSVNYLLE

-180 TNQVIGVLDT
+180 TNQVIAVLDT

-195 SELKSTGWQI
+195 SELKSTGLQI
-205 RTRPELELSS
+205 RSRPELLSLIS
-215 LTLTT
+215 AT
-220 EELEFY
+220 EELEFL

-246 EQNQQAGELLF
+246 EPNQQAGELLL
-257 PSWSAGLFTYALTQY
+257 PGWSAGLFTYALTQY

-295 LAGKQQPSLLSERK
+295 LAGKQQPSLLSARK
-309 NPENAVIADYLP
+309 NPENAIITDYFP

-331 KATEDDGKIIQLWL
+331 KAIEDDGKTIKLWL

-351 VLANYGVNSRLMVET
+351 VLANYGVNSRLTLET

-389 KFQLGQIVQEAVRVL
+389 KLALGQIVQESVRAL
-404 PRNTHLNIAL
+404 PRNTHLNMAL

-427 SAFSGISNV
+427 SAFSGINNV

-456 PSRYGLFSLGGE
+456 PSRYGVFSLGGE
-468 LITNSVGEIGEAVK
+468 LITNTVGEIGEAVK

-516 TLEVVNNILPRVLM
+516 TLEVVNNILPRILM
-530 VRETVEAANSDKTY
+530 VRETVETANSDKTY

-590 FYPWQVLKETD
+590 FYPWQVFPETD
-601 ISPNKPQLT
+601 ISPHKPQLT

-623 DRVGTEALRVGTG
+623 DNQ
-636 ALGVGTGEL
+636 
-645 GVGTEELRVGT
+645 
-656 GELRVGTGALPL
+656 PI
-668 LAPGWLVPTLSTFC
+668 PGWLVPTLSTFC
-682 QHQIILATEPFKETL
+682 QHQIIISTTPFKETL
-697 TALAT
+697 IALAT

-736 KDDINPTTNDA
+736 KDDINLTTSDA

>member
-1 MKRRKFLQEISCALA
+1 MKRRKFLQEISCVLA

-32 YQALAQSKSSKLALL
+32 YQALAQSKSRKLALL

-69 RELLINRFGFAPA
+69 RELLINRFGFPAA

-103 LSQQVKPE
+103 HLSQQVKPE

-125 KTNDQIPEFFKKSGI
+125 KTNDQIPEFLKKSGI
-140 YKTGILQNAILP
+140 YRTGILQNAILP

-157 LGDGKSVNYLLE
+157 LGDEKSANYLLE

-180 TNQVIGVLDT
+180 TNQVIAVLDT

-195 SELKSTGWQI
+195 SELKSTELQI
-205 RTRPELELSS
+205 RTRPELSS
-215 LTLTT
+215 LTLKT
-220 EELEFY
+220 EELEFL
-226 SQLKNQK
+226 SQFKNQK
-233 SPINNALIFKATS
+233 SPINNALIFQATS
-246 EQNQQAGELLF
+246 EPDQQAGELLF
-257 PSWSAGLFTYALTQY
+257 PGWSAGLFTYALTQY

-295 LAGKQQPSLLSERK
+295 LAGKQQPSLLSARK
-309 NPENAVIADYLP
+309 NAENALITDYFP

-331 KATEDDGKIIQLWL
+331 KATEDDGKTIKLWL

-366 GEELIIKSRTGLIAK
+366 GVELIIKSRTGLIAK
-381 AQVDKEII
+381 AQVDKETI
-389 KFQLGQIVQEAVRVL
+389 KLPFGLGQIVQEVVRAL
-404 PRNTHLNIAL
+404 PRNTHLNMAL

-436 ANIVTSTETADYVFG
+436 ANIVIGTETADYVFG

-456 PSRYGLFSLGGE
+456 PSRYGVFSLGGE
-468 LITNSVGEIGEAVK
+468 LITNTVGEIGEAVK

-516 TLEVVNNILPRVLM
+516 TLEVVNNILPRILM
-530 VRETVEAANSDKTY
+530 VRETVETANSDKTY

-590 FYPWQVLKETD
+590 FYPWQVFPPNN
-601 ISPNKPQLT
+601 ISAHKPQLT

-623 DRVGTEALRVGTG
+623 DNQPV
-636 ALGVGTGEL
+636 
-645 GVGTEELRVGT
+645 
-656 GELRVGTGALPL
+656 
-668 LAPGWLVPTLSTFC
+668 PGWLVPTLSTFC
-682 QHQIILATEPFKETL
+682 QHQIIISTTPFKETL

-736 KDDINPTTNDA
+736 KDDINPTTTDG

>member
-32 YQALAQSKSSKLALL
+32 YRALAQPRSRKLALL
-47 IGINQYSQSPALA
+47 IGINEYSQSPALA

-69 RELLINRFGFAPA
+69 RELLINRFGFAAA

-103 LSQQVKPE
+103 HLSQQVKPE

-125 KTNDQIPEFFKKSGI
+125 KINDQIPEFFKAVNYRMDI
-140 YKTGILQNAILP
+140 FQNAILP

-157 LGDGKSVNYLLE
+157 LGDDKSANYLLE

-180 TNQVIGVLDT
+180 TNQVIAVLDT

-195 SELKSTGWQI
+195 SELKSTGLQI
-205 RTRPELELSS
+205 RTRPELSS
-215 LTLTT
+215 LTLKT
-220 EELEFY
+220 EELEFL

-246 EQNQQAGELLF
+246 EPNQQAGELLL
-257 PSWSAGLFTYALTQY
+257 PGWSAGLFTYALTQY

-277 PQKTIQV
+277 PKKTIQV
-284 LLSHVGSSIYK
+284 LLSHLGSSMYQ
-295 LAGKQQPSLLSERK
+295 LAGKQQPSLLSARK
-309 NPENAVIADYLP
+309 NLENTVITDYFP

-331 KATEDDGKIIQLWL
+331 KATEDDGKTIKLWL

-366 GEELIIKSRTGLIAK
+366 GVELIIKSRTGLIAK

-389 KFQLGQIVQEAVRVL
+389 KLQLGQIVQESVRAL

-427 SAFSGISNV
+427 SAFSGINNV
-436 ANIVTSTETADYVFG
+436 VNIVTSTETADYVFG
-451 KVSQI
+451 RVSQI
-456 PSRYGLFSLGGE
+456 PSRYGVFSLGGE
-468 LITNSVGEIGEAVK
+468 LITNTVGEIGEAVK

-516 TLEVVNNILPRVLM
+516 TLEVVNNILPRILM
-530 VRETVEAANSDKTY
+530 VRETVETANSDKTY

-565 RIENLSDRPVYL
+565 KIDNLSDRPLYL
-577 ILVALNNNQSAFA
+577 ILLALNNNQSAFA
-590 FYPWQVLKETD
+590 FYPWQVFPPNN
-601 ISPNKPQLT
+601 ISPHKPQLT

-623 DRVGTEALRVGTG
+623 DNQPT
-636 ALGVGTGEL
+636 
-645 GVGTEELRVGT
+645 
-656 GELRVGTGALPL
+656 
-668 LAPGWLVPTLSTFC
+668 PGWLVPTLPTFC
-682 QHQIILATEPFKETL
+682 QHQIILSTNPFKETL

-736 KDDINPTTNDA
+736 EDGINPTTSDA
-747 YILDVNNWA
+747 YLLDVNNWA